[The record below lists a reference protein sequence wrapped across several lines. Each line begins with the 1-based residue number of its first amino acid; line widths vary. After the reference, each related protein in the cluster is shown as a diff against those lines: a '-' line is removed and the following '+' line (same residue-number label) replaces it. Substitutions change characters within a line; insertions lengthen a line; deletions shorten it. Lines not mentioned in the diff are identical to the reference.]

1 MAIGETIVGS
11 LLQVLCD
18 KLISQG
24 LDVVQRKGISTTQL
38 SKWKRMLVTIIAM
51 LDDAED
57 KQLSGNR
64 LVKLW
69 LDDIRDL
76 AYDLE
81 DLLDEFT
88 IEAAHAKSKAE
99 SSTTRGHVKRKFSF
113 FVQDESSGSN
123 PKPHNFVSKTKVQE
137 INDRLEEIVT
147 RKACLSLR
155 KNVMDRSN
163 YTNKMLPSTSLPEP
177 QFFGREKEETEML
190 ELLINEANNDTML
203 SIVPIVGMGGIGKT
217 ALAQRLFYNARV
229 IKCFESRAWVCVS
242 DVFNVFDI
250 TRNILQS
257 ITSLPVK
264 GKDLNWVQVKLKDS
278 LSGKKFLVVLD
289 DVWNEKYG
297 EWTALL
303 KPFEAGAKGS
313 KIIVTTRNQSV
324 VSITRAL
331 PYSLEELSLDN
342 CTSLLAYHA
351 LGATSFERHPD
362 LETIGKK
369 IAKKCKGLPLAAKIL
384 GGLLRNK
391 QNYDE
396 WKAILNNRM
405 WDLPTEESSEILP
418 VLKLSYVHLPSYLK
432 RCFAYCAVFPKDY
445 EIERDELILLW
456 IAEGFLDGQKAKEN
470 ILRLGRN
477 HFDELVSRSFFQQ
490 SNVDAFRFSMHD
502 LLNDLAKSIAGG
514 TCFSLEDSQL
524 ASYEDDAYLEKARY
538 ASFILPWFIT
548 SKCLRAFD
556 RMKVLRSLILLN
568 VQYSRHSKL
577 HMSNKVLYDLL
588 AKLNNLR
595 AFSLC
600 HCDITEVPNYVGN
613 LKHLRYLNFSYTNIK
628 ILPESIGSL
637 CKLQALILRGCQKL
651 STLPLGI
658 TQLIS
663 LQFLDIRETMSL
675 KKMPLHISNLKNLT
689 ILTKFVIG
697 AEKGSQLKELKNLPH
712 LQGELHILELQKVE
726 EVRDVV
732 DADLFGKQGLSN
744 LFLHWDGD
752 IKNVQNDEQEAQV
765 LQVLRPHINLENLTL
780 SFYGGA
786 IFPSWLD
793 SPSYTKIVSLCLKS
807 CPNVQ
812 LLPSLGQLP
821 SLLELSLEGLH
832 AVTMIG
838 SEFYGRKRPFSSLK
852 TLKFEQLLSW
862 KDWSCYVGGQGEE
875 ASFSS
880 LQQLVLQSCL
890 ALIGT
895 FPCKLD
901 HLIKLEIYSCP
912 LLNVSTSVVCLPSLR
927 ELYLEDC
934 DKEILK
940 SLVNLTSL
948 TILQVEKLAELVC
961 FDDRFMSY
969 LVKLKELHIIS
980 CDKLTYLWEDGN
992 KTLDL
997 NCLQRVVIR
1006 RCPQLTYL
1014 VPGEELPCNLERM
1027 YLTLCTNLEKLAS
1040 KMCSLGSL
1048 RVLSIWGCPKPMGQT
1063 IPPGEPSN
1071 NSTVS
1076 QLEDLW
1082 TDSPIPFL
1090 FAKVRFVAMKRLGI
1104 YGFKE
1109 IESLEE
1115 IIVESLES
1123 MCVVRCENL
1132 ESLPQ
1137 GLHRLSHLTRL
1148 EIEDCP
1154 ALEMECFPPLPI
1166 TLSFL
1171 SLNKC
1176 PKFKSLPDQW
1186 HHLTSLKTLIIRR
1199 CQNIKCFPKGGWPPN
1214 LLRLT
1219 VNGCENL
1226 KQPVKEWGLHMF
1238 TSLEYLEIDCSMGGE
1253 GEKASFPSEGEHGW
1267 SILFPS
1273 SLTSLWLNNMRN
1285 VERLSNGLH
1294 NHLSSLTDLRLEEC
1308 PKLRSQFGGQ
1318 GLCGALSPWRSLIT
1332 RCSLLDPT
1340 RKLRG
1345 NAFMITSI
1353 ITVILFR
1360 QDGGHMEVFAT
1371 LSFVTKIFIF
1381 LYVVKEALDIEKWG
1395 VVGYSMTS
1403 CKPSCP
1409 ISFSQPALGSG
1420 HGSESHQN
1428 GKSILR
1434 PSSWC
1439 KLLSTPSHTV
1449 HHYWRKFDDAFM
1461 RPVFGGRGFMP
1472 SFLFLPT
1479 DQADHQRL

>member
-1 MAIGETIVGS
+1 
-11 LLQVLCD
+11 
-18 KLISQG
+18 
-24 LDVVQRKGISTTQL
+24 
-38 SKWKRMLVTIIAM
+38 
-51 LDDAED
+51 
-57 KQLSGNR
+57 
-64 LVKLW
+64 
-69 LDDIRDL
+69 
-76 AYDLE
+76 
-81 DLLDEFT
+81 
-88 IEAAHAKSKAE
+88 
-99 SSTTRGHVKRKFSF
+99 
-113 FVQDESSGSN
+113 
-123 PKPHNFVSKTKVQE
+123 
-137 INDRLEEIVT
+137 
-147 RKACLSLR
+147 
-155 KNVMDRSN
+155 
-163 YTNKMLPSTSLPEP
+163 MLPSTSLPEP
-177 QFFGREKEETEML
+177 QFFGREKEEIEIL
-190 ELLINEANNDTML
+190 KLLIDEADNDTMP
-203 SIVPIVGMGGIGKT
+203 SIVPIIGMGGIGKT
-217 ALAQRLFYNARV
+217 TLAQRLFNNAIV

-257 ITSLPVK
+257 ITSLSGE

-278 LSGKKFLVVLD
+278 LFGKKFLVVLD

-297 EWTALL
+297 EWIALL

-351 LGATSFERHPD
+351 LRATSFEGHPD

-369 IAKKCKGLPLAAKIL
+369 IAKKYKGLPLAAKIL

-391 QNYDE
+391 QNSDE
-396 WKAILNNRM
+396 WKDILNNRM
-405 WDLPTEESSEILP
+405 WDHPTKENSEVLL

-432 RCFAYCAVFPKDY
+432 RCFAYCAVLPKDY
-445 EIERDELILLW
+445 EIEGDELILLW

-477 HFDELVSRSFFQQ
+477 HFDELVSRSFLQQ
-490 SNVDAFRFSMHD
+490 SSVDASRFSMHD
-502 LLNDLAKSIAGG
+502 LLNDLAKSVAGG
-514 TCFSLEDSQL
+514 TSFSLEDSQL

-538 ASFILPWFIT
+538 ASFALPCSTT

-568 VQYSRHSKL
+568 VPYSRRGKVHI
-577 HMSNKVLYDLL
+577 SNKVLCDLL

-613 LKHLRYLNFSYTNIK
+613 LKHLRYLNFSYTNIEM
-628 ILPESIGSL
+628 LPESIGSL

-658 TQLIS
+658 TQLVN
-663 LQFLDIRETMSL
+663 LQFLDIRETRSL
-675 KKMPLHISNLKNLT
+675 KKMPLHSSNLKNLT
-689 ILTKFVIG
+689 ILTKFVVG

-726 EVRDVV
+726 EVRDAV

-744 LFLHWDGD
+744 LFLHWDAD
-752 IKNVQNDEQEAQV
+752 IKNV
-765 LQVLRPHINLENLTL
+765 LRPHVNLENLTL

-793 SPSYTKIVSLCLKS
+793 SPSYSKIVSLCLKS

-821 SLLELSLEGLH
+821 SLLELSLEDLH

-880 LQQLVLQSCL
+880 LQQLVLQNCP

-940 SLVNLTSL
+940 SLVNLTTL
-948 TILQVEKLAELVC
+948 TIL
-961 FDDRFMSY
+961 
-969 LVKLKELHIIS
+969 
-980 CDKLTYLWEDGN
+980 KLTYLWEDGN

-997 NCLQRVVIR
+997 NCLQRVVIQS
-1006 RCPQLTYL
+1006 CPQLTYL
-1014 VPGEELPCNLERM
+1014 MPGSELPCNLERM
-1027 YLTLCTNLEKLAS
+1027 DLMDWTSLEKLAS
-1040 KMCSLGSL
+1040 KMPSLGSL
-1048 RVLSIWGCPKPMGQT
+1048 RYLCIFGCPKLMGQT

-1071 NSTVS
+1071 SSTVS
-1076 QLEDLW
+1076 QLEDPW
-1082 TDSPIPFL
+1082 TDSPMPFM
-1090 FAKVRFVAMKRLGI
+1090 FARGRIVALKRLNI

-1115 IIVESLES
+1115 IIVESLKS
-1123 MCVVRCENL
+1123 MRVVGCENL

-1137 GLHRLSHLTRL
+1137 DLHRLSHLTHL
-1148 EIEDCP
+1148 KIGDCP

-1166 TLSFL
+1166 TLSYL
-1171 SLNKC
+1171 SLDKC

-1186 HHLTSLKTLIIRR
+1186 RHLTSLKTLIIRR
-1199 CQNIKCFPKGGWPPN
+1199 CQNIRCFPEGGWPPN
-1214 LLRLT
+1214 LLRLI

-1226 KQPVKEWGLHMF
+1226 KQLVKEWGLHML
-1238 TSLEYLEIDCSMGGE
+1238 TSLEHLEIDCSMGGE

-1273 SLTSLWLNNMRN
+1273 SLTSLWLNYMRN

-1294 NHLSSLTDLRLEEC
+1294 NHLSSLKDLQLEGC
-1308 PKLRSQFGGQ
+1308 PKLRYLPEDGFPPTLQMLRFFG
-1318 GLCGALSPWRSLIT
+1318 CE
-1332 RCSLLDPT
+1332 
-1340 RKLRG
+1340 
-1345 NAFMITSI
+1345 M
-1353 ITVILFR
+1353 
-1360 QDGGHMEVFAT
+1360 
-1371 LSFVTKIFIF
+1371 
-1381 LYVVKEALDIEKWG
+1381 
-1395 VVGYSMTS
+1395 
-1403 CKPSCP
+1403 
-1409 ISFSQPALGSG
+1409 
-1420 HGSESHQN
+1420 
-1428 GKSILR
+1428 
-1434 PSSWC
+1434 
-1439 KLLSTPSHTV
+1439 
-1449 HHYWRKFDDAFM
+1449 
-1461 RPVFGGRGFMP
+1461 
-1472 SFLFLPT
+1472 
-1479 DQADHQRL
+1479 